1 MILSMGITWR
11 GHELDGDSL
20 AEDADRGEQGRDV
33 LVFVPSLNDVA
44 RLGEISQA
52 VAAALPMARLL
63 VVDDGSA
70 VPIERRVLGSDDLL
84 VRLPTNMGLGVATH
98 VAIDH
103 ALVYGYQIMVR
114 IDADGQHPVDAIQGL
129 LGPLRSDVADVVS
142 GERLNQGAG
151 NGGLMAGLVKGYF
164 TLVSRLLTAGR
175 SPADVN
181 TGFMAMNRTA
191 MSILNGTNLYRFPE
205 PQIFLILGRAGV
217 RLAAHPIHQQPRNHG
232 KTTLGW
238 IQAFRL
244 LYRFNVIALNETLGR
259 RKRP

>member
-1 MILSMGITWR
+1 MILSKGMSWR
-11 GHELDGDSL
+11 GHELDGDRL
-20 AEDADRGEQGRDV
+20 AVDADRGEQGHDV
-33 LVFVPSLNDVA
+33 LVFVPSLNDVD
-44 RLGEISQA
+44 RLGEISQT
-52 VAAALPMARLL
+52 VAAALPLARLL
-63 VVDDGSA
+63 VVDDGST
-70 VPIERRVLGSDDLL
+70 VPIDRRILGVDDLL

-103 ALVYGYQIMVR
+103 ALAYGYQIMVR
-114 IDADGQHPVDAIQGL
+114 IDADGQHPMDAIPEL
-129 LGPLRSDVADVVS
+129 LEPLRADREDVVS
-142 GERLNQGAG
+142 GERLNPGAG

-205 PQIFLILGRAGV
+205 PQIFLTLGRAGL
-217 RLAAHPIHQQPRNHG
+217 RLAAHPIHQQPRRHG

-238 IQAFRL
+238 FQAMRL

-259 RKRP
+259 RRRP